1 MALPANSRAQ
11 SNPRYV
17 PFSPAAVKGALYTP
31 DSGPAAH
38 VAILATHRTSNYMGY
53 HGCRELAKRGFLV
66 LCMNPRS
73 DNNEAL
79 VRWEDNALDVRS
91 GMTFLRAQP
100 GITKVLLWGFS
111 GGGTTSSFY
120 QAVAENGTTYCK
132 GAAKLIQCGE
142 ALSMLP
148 PAD

>member
-1 MALPANSRAQ
+1 
-11 SNPRYV
+11 
-17 PFSPAAVKGALYTP
+17 
-31 DSGPAAH
+31 
-38 VAILATHRTSNYMGY
+38 MGY
-53 HGCRELAKRGFLV
+53 HGCRELATRGFLV

-111 GGGTTSSFY
+111 GGGATRVSTRRWRRTARTT
-120 QAVAENGTTYCK
+120 AT
-132 GAAKLIQCGE
+132 
-142 ALSMLP
+142 ALQS
-148 PAD
+148 